1 MNAYTNETLENN
13 KYLNHLKQY
22 LSIILKCNVEIKN
35 SEKIIITLEYEKD
48 IYNKEREQLLINE
61 VLEDKGLFI
70 STLESTV
77 DTVNKARAYLLKEV
91 LKKEQNENKV
101 KRKI

>member
-1 MNAYTNETLENN
+1 MFYFFIFMEF
-13 KYLNHLKQY
+13 HDGLKQ
-22 LSIILKCNVEIKN
+22 STISRCSSKKN
-35 SEKIIITLEYEKD
+35 WYEKD

-77 DTVNKARAYLLKEV
+77 DTENKARAYLLKEV